1 MGRHTKKNNGFGK
14 IATVGVAVILIGIVI
29 YYFYSAEQGQVRGFN
44 FGNELQEIQDELK
57 NEQSIFYSNVRM
69 WEENG
74 LTKTEFLE
82 VSKIHI
88 KNMNEIISKYDTLQI
103 PDTFSGAVK
112 LFKLSTESQLES
124 DIHLINWIE
133 FDDENEK
140 IRSNELLQQSFEY
153 ELGGLTLYNDAK
165 DSNP

>member
-1 MGRHTKKNNGFGK
+1 M
-14 IATVGVAVILIGIVI
+14 IAIILIGITI
-29 YYFYSAEQGQVRGFN
+29 FYFYSAEQGKIRGYN
-44 FGNELQEIQDELK
+44 FGNDLQIIQEELK
-57 NEQSIFYSNVRM
+57 NEQSSFYSNVRM
-69 WEENG
+69 WEENSI
-74 LTKTEFLE
+74 TKSEILKLSE
-82 VSKIHI
+82 IHI
-88 KNMNEIISKYDTLQI
+88 KNMNDIISKYDTLQI

-133 FDDENEK
+133 FDDESEK

>member
-1 MGRHTKKNNGFGK
+1 MVRKPKKNNGTGRL
-14 IATVGVAVILIGIVI
+14 ATLGILAILIGIAI
-29 YYFYSAEQGQVRGFN
+29 YYFYSADQGQMRGLA
-44 FGNELQEIQDELK
+44 FGNDLQAIQEELK
-57 NEQSIFYSNVRM
+57 IEQSNFYSKVSM
-69 WEENG
+69 WKEDSISTEEI
-74 LTKTEFLE
+74 LK
-82 VSKIHI
+82 VSDNHVVK
-88 KNMNEIISKYDTLQI
+88 MNNIIAKYTDLQI

-133 FDDENEK
+133 FDDESEK

>member
-1 MGRHTKKNNGFGK
+1 
-14 IATVGVAVILIGIVI
+14 
-29 YYFYSAEQGQVRGFN
+29 
-44 FGNELQEIQDELK
+44 
-57 NEQSIFYSNVRM
+57 
-69 WEENG
+69 
-74 LTKTEFLE
+74 
-82 VSKIHI
+82 
-88 KNMNEIISKYDTLQI
+88 MNDIISKYDTLQI
-103 PDTFSGAVK
+103 PDAFSGAVK

-133 FDDENEK
+133 FDDESEK